1 MATFGGFSSNPDI
14 KSFLLAQQGDF
25 IEMVRAYSVLLR
37 ASKDSQVIHVAQNQA
52 YPRIGLILSAA
63 KNLDNTYLFSDPGD
77 PTNILLLYDKVVY
90 LMTSLD
96 SPFSEG
102 ITRVAAALT
111 AATLIRSIPLD
122 GDIKNVSSAE
132 YIEDGALKDLQ
143 EIIKL
148 YTQTKAPSIS
158 ATLTANSTLRG
169 NTIYI
174 SLGIDKTSLP
184 PDWFNINPRDQ
195 IARIEELHP
204 TSNVKLLSNL
214 YVDPSTIPICWYYVT
229 HTDRDTYTSTTT
241 SNSTLTGTI
250 VTGNTTTIKTQV
262 GTSDL
267 LPAIQGVFPIPD
279 NSTADDIV
287 ELLADA
293 LNEAVDFFES
303 NVIVSPNLEPVSLTS
318 ISIIKKKLYDYDP
331 ADSNGFYD
339 TKIASFR
346 MLTKLTSLKFDAR
359 RLSAT
364 INRELIIVRFYT
376 LSKVAVA
383 QAKFGGTA
391 TYAGQWNNN
400 STFPAGSIATLD
412 NYDFYATSSLT
423 GQHPL
428 TGTGWEPL
436 YEEYSELLNY
446 RNLNTSLDYVEGLL
460 YGLTP
465 QYAFLDKYGPH
476 SIIVDVE
483 KGSVK
488 TTGGTVANR
497 GTTGTTPIDETKL
510 PPVNTFYFRLTTSLV
525 SGSITCRVSSATST
539 VVPAWVVTFN
549 NATAED
555 VALAFLNSLYTRS
568 QASDTLGVLV
578 YPHAV
583 EIVAFQTTDEE
594 VKVVVDILDLPNGL
608 EIATGTPVEEKT
620 PYKPRPRSVCV
631 DAKVARAGQTST
643 NNPKPTDIELLKAF
657 SATAS
662 LASHK
667 KSHGLQHVYD
677 KIDFLSTIEKRRLPP
692 W

>member
-148 YTQTKAPSIS
+148 YTQTKAPSIA

-174 SLGIDKTSLP
+174 SLDIDKTSLP
-184 PDWFNINPRDQ
+184 ANWFNINPRDQ

-214 YVDPSTIPICWYYVT
+214 YVDPSTIPLCWYYVT
-229 HTDRDTYTSTTT
+229 HTDRDIYSSTTT
-241 SNSTLTGTI
+241 STSTLTGNI
-250 VTGNTTTIKTQV
+250 VTGNTTSIKTQV

-267 LPAIQGVFPIPD
+267 LPAVQGVFPIPD

-318 ISIIKKKLYDYDP
+318 ISIIKKKLYEYDP

-346 MLTKLTSLKFDAR
+346 MLTRLSSLKFDAR

-364 INRELIIVRFYT
+364 INRELIIVRFHT
-376 LSKVAVA
+376 ISKVAVA

-391 TYAGQWNNN
+391 TYAGQWNNTT
-400 STFPAGSIATLD
+400 TFATGSIVTLD
-412 NYDFYATSSLT
+412 NYDFYAPSSLT
-423 GQHPL
+423 GQHPI
-428 TGTGWEPL
+428 TGTGWKPL
-436 YEEYSELLNY
+436 YEDYSDLLNY
-446 RNLNTSLDYVEGLL
+446 RNFTTSLDYVEGLL

-488 TTGGTVANR
+488 TTGGIVSNR
-497 GTTGTTPIDETKL
+497 NPTATPVDENDL
-510 PPVNTFYFRLTTSLV
+510 PPVNTFYFRLTLPSVT
-525 SGSITCRVSSATST
+525 GSITCRVSSATVT
-539 VVPAWVVTFN
+539 DVPAWTVSFTD
-549 NATAED
+549 ATAD
-555 VALAFLNSLYTRS
+555 DIALLFLNSLYTRS

-594 VKVVVDILDLPNGL
+594 VKVVVDIIDLPAGL

-620 PYKPRPRSVCV
+620 PYRSRPRSVCV
-631 DAKVARAGQTST
+631 DAKVARAGQQS
-643 NNPKPTDIELLKAF
+643 NNPKPSDIELLKAF

-662 LASHK
+662 IASHK